1 MAWEIRIVIVVELN
15 WQCYL
20 HCMKI
25 KINGA
30 KLENISLSITGND
43 MWNLGI
49 IQDSDSRLK
58 EMGSRR

>member
-1 MAWEIRIVIVVELN
+1 
-15 WQCYL
+15 
-20 HCMKI
+20 MKI